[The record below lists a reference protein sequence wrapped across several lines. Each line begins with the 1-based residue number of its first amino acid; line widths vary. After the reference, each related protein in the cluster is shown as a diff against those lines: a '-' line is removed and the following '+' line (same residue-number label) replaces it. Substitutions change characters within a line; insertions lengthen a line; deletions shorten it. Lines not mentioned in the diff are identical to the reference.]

1 MVRLEHVVFTH
12 ELLSALF
19 RVHILITAREA
30 VVVFVALC
38 CLRVVVVFVVVVVV
52 FLLKFWIM
60 RCCV

>member
-30 VVVFVALC
+30 VVVFVALPAF
-38 CLRVVVVFVVVVVV
+38 LRRSLRRLV
-52 FLLKFWIM
+52 LPEKELQPSD
-60 RCCV
+60 